1 MSRQGHELR
10 FAVNHLAPS
19 VLMCRLLPLLAVSTP
34 ARVVN
39 VASIGQAPIDF
50 DNVMLEREYA

>member
-1 MSRQGHELR
+1 M
-10 FAVNHLAPS
+10 NHLAPS